1 MKKNNLISNFHTHTY
16 LCKHAEGKPI
26 DYVKEAIKAGC
37 SALGFSDH
45 CPYPDSSWDYCRM
58 GEYEV
63 NLYKSM
69 VEEAVI
75 DAPFPVYFGFE
86 CEWHPRYKS
95 WYKDFLREEL
105 KSDFLVL
112 GSHWYDVDGRLEYAP
127 TLTKKEL
134 FGYIDFTIEGMSSG
148 LYNFL
153 AHPDLF
159 LADVSNIDSDHLA
172 CSKALI
178 QAAIDL
184 DMPIEINGYGTFK
197 RKIVRAGRDEFIYPV
212 RQFWELASDMEARI
226 ICNSDA
232 HFPEHTILGC
242 RNAIA
247 FAESMG
253 IKPIDTAE
261 ALGFRSING

>member
-1 MKKNNLISNFHTHTY
+1 MKTNNLISNFHTHTY

-26 DYVKEAIKAGC
+26 DYVKEAIKGGC

-127 TLTKKEL
+127 TLTKKERL
-134 FGYIDFTIEGMSSG
+134 KEW
-148 LYNFL
+148 
-153 AHPDLF
+153 HQ
-159 LADVSNIDSDHLA
+159 V
-172 CSKALI
+172 
-178 QAAIDL
+178 
-184 DMPIEINGYGTFK
+184 
-197 RKIVRAGRDEFIYPV
+197 FII
-212 RQFWELASDMEARI
+212 F
-226 ICNSDA
+226 
-232 HFPEHTILGC
+232 
-242 RNAIA
+242 
-247 FAESMG
+247 
-253 IKPIDTAE
+253 
-261 ALGFRSING
+261 